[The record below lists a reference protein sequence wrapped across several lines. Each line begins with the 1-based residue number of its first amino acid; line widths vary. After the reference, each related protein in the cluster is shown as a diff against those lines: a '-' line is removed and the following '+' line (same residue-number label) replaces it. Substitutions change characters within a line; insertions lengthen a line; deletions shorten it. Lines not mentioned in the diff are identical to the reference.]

1 MYLLGMAKYKIPKIT
16 PVRIASQWIPHHIK
30 KQAIA
35 PIKILNTPSTSFI
48 AIYLWVFS
56 YNKDKF

>member
-16 PVRIASQWIPHHIK
+16 PVRIASQWMPHNIK

-35 PIKILNTPSTSFI
+35 PIKILKIPSASFTSNFI
-48 AIYLWVFS
+48 CDEFYL
-56 YNKDKF
+56 Y